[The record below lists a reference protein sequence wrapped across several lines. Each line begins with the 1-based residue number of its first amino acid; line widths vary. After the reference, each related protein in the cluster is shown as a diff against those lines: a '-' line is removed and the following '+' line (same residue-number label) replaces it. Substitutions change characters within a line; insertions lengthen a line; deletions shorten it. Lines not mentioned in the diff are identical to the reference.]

1 VDGRDLGADDRFRH
15 VDRLKQYIKSLETGM
30 SDRSKLASYDDP
42 QIIVPEGELETYLQ
56 DGWEFVSVLPS
67 QKILI
72 RK

>member
-1 VDGRDLGADDRFRH
+1 MEVKIAKERELQKSFTQDEEIQLFEEEIRKIRAVD
-15 VDRLKQYIKSLETGM
+15 
-30 SDRSKLASYDDP
+30 DDP
-42 QIIVPEGELETYLQ
+42 QIIVHETDLESYLQ